1 MKKEKKI
8 RTILYI
14 LLAIGVVLL
23 YSHMEY
29 QQIQEDK
36 QAQKDCRTVDN
47 NN

>member
-1 MKKEKKI
+1 MKIEKRL
-8 RTILYI
+8 RTVLYI
-14 LLAIGVVLL
+14 LLIIGVVLL

-36 QAQKDCRTVDN
+36 QAQKDCRIVDN